1 MTVAN
6 CYSWCCA
13 EGLKYWS
20 INNSKHKEWNKKWHS
35 NASDSRQPPAFSS
48 FSLSSIIRPWRCRS
62 WRPWLKDLRRSHSE
76 MTRDE
81 AKMSDELPWHFLF
94 WATEVTKTCL
104 WPQLVT
110 SMYIHIY
117 IYILKKNASFGSNE
131 MLKNK
136 ERPWTMFQWHT
147 CPSNRVMRQNRTMWQ
162 TQKKPTIGDD
172 FYHLLYLYSYWGWFI
187 AGFTTVPHYFQHTH
201 TYIYNIFCN
210 IYITII
216 YYHLPWFSI
225 PPR

>member
-20 INNSKHKEWNKKWHS
+20 KNNSKHKEWNKKWHS

-110 SMYIHIY
+110 SMYIYIY
-117 IYILKKNASFGSNE
+117 IYILK
-131 MLKNK
+131 NK
-136 ERPWTMFQWHT
+136 M
-147 CPSNRVMRQNRTMWQ
+147 
-162 TQKKPTIGDD
+162 KPTNPN
-172 FYHLLYLYSYWGWFI
+172 
-187 AGFTTVPHYFQHTH
+187 AH
-201 TYIYNIFCN
+201 TYVNGTDVKTHGYAVTHNTF
-210 IYITII
+210 
-216 YYHLPWFSI
+216 LQ
-225 PPR
+225 